1 MKPTPF
7 KSAAAAF
14 LFTFAVV
21 TAADANITLS
31 GTAAYNLELST
42 STSTVPDNSLWLL
55 IVDVSNNG
63 FQAGTTLTLPKV
75 TSLTVGST
83 LGADDTVIA
92 SGGTVSGG
100 FPNFNAKAQLS
111 LSNFDASSYLNDKYA
126 LIWFDTLT
134 SSATTTGPNGGQ
146 HYGLVTDV
154 SWVMPASNTGTFTFG
169 GGAGNPVTLSSPG
182 QATLQVSTVPEPSTY
197 VLLGTGLLTTFALLR
212 RRKMA

>member
-1 MKPTPF
+1 MKP
-7 KSAAAAF
+7 KSFRSAVATF
-14 LFTFAVV
+14 VFTFAL
-21 TAADANITLS
+21 AISADANVTLS

-63 FQAGTTLTLPKV
+63 FQAGTTLTLPAA

-83 LGADDTVIA
+83 LGADDKILA
-92 SGGTVSGG
+92 SGGTSSGFG
-100 FPNFNAKAQLS
+100 FNAKATVS

-126 LIWFDTLT
+126 VVWFDTLT

-146 HYGLVTDV
+146 HYGLVTDA
-154 SWVMPASNTGTFTFG
+154 SWVMPSSNAGTFTFG
-169 GGAGNPVTLSSPG
+169 GGTGNPNTISSPG

-197 VLLGTGLLTTFALLR
+197 ALLGTGLLTSFTLLR